1 MNQPY
6 LVGIT
11 GGSASGKTLFLNDLM
26 KSFSKDELC
35 VLSQDNYYRPRE
47 EQQIDENGVKNFDI
61 PESIDHEAFARDVQK
76 IKNGETVY
84 RKEYTFNNPKVT
96 PKDLVFKPAPVIV
109 IEGIFVFSFKE
120 VADLLD
126 LKVFIDAKEVFST
139 DGELSEEEARDLL
152 HTFDIVSETEQM
164 RNQARELHLK
174 GDTTE
179 AIVLLSDAIKQDPS
193 NTKIAMDMVQI
204 FIDLDDLDQA
214 GSLFNKLPDLD
225 KNSNTG
231 LSLFGQLQIK
241 TKASQTAGLKTL
253 KENIFLNPDDFDAR
267 LDCAI
272 CELAEANTEEALNH
286 LFYIQEHKADYKEG
300 AAKEMIIAIIDAT
313 MPVDPETAR
322 GYRAKLTALLET

>member
-1 MNQPY
+1 M
-6 LVGIT
+6 
-11 GGSASGKTLFLNDLM
+11 
-26 KSFSKDELC
+26 SKQAIIFDVTDSDFKKY
-35 VLSQDNYYRPRE
+35 VLDNS
-47 EQQIDENGVKNFDI
+47 D
-61 PESIDHEAFARDVQK
+61 
-76 IKNGETVY
+76 
-84 RKEYTFNNPKVT
+84 KV
-96 PKDLVFKPAPVIV
+96 PV
-109 IEGIFVFSFKE
+109 FVFFINLKSVVCAQMHDLFNELATEFAEQFILAE
-120 VADLLD
+120 VDVSENKALVKQYKILTTPT
-126 LKVFIDAKEVFST
+126 LKVFIDAKEVFSI

-152 HTFDIVSETEQM
+152 HSFDIVSEIEQM

-225 KNSNTG
+225 KNSDTG

-253 KENIFLNPDDFDAR
+253 KENILLNPDDFDAR

-272 CELAEANTEEALNH
+272 CELAGANTEQALIH

-322 GYRAKLTALLET
+322 GYRAKLIALLET

>member
-1 MNQPY
+1 MSKQAMIFD
-6 LVGIT
+6 VT
-11 GGSASGKTLFLNDLM
+11 GSDFK
-26 KSFSKDELC
+26 KY
-35 VLSQDNYYRPRE
+35 VLDNS
-47 EQQIDENGVKNFDI
+47 DK
-61 PESIDHEAFARDVQK
+61 
-76 IKNGETVY
+76 
-84 RKEYTFNNPKVT
+84 
-96 PKDLVFKPAPVIV
+96 APV
-109 IEGIFVFSFKE
+109 FVFFIDLRSVVCAQMHDLFTELATEFAEQFILAE
-120 VADLLD
+120 VDVSDNKALVKQYKILTTPT
-126 LKVFIDAKEVFST
+126 LKVFIDAKEVFSI

-152 HTFDIVSETEQM
+152 QSFDIVSEIEQM

-214 GSLFNKLPDLD
+214 GNLFNKLPDLD
-225 KNSNTG
+225 KNSDTG

-272 CELAEANTEEALNH
+272 CELAEANTEEALIH

-313 MPVDPETAR
+313 MPVDPEAAR
-322 GYRAKLTALLET
+322 GYRAKLTALLEV

>member
-1 MNQPY
+1 MSKQAMIFD
-6 LVGIT
+6 VT
-11 GGSASGKTLFLNDLM
+11 GSDFK
-26 KSFSKDELC
+26 KY
-35 VLSQDNYYRPRE
+35 VLDNS
-47 EQQIDENGVKNFDI
+47 DK
-61 PESIDHEAFARDVQK
+61 
-76 IKNGETVY
+76 
-84 RKEYTFNNPKVT
+84 
-96 PKDLVFKPAPVIV
+96 APV
-109 IEGIFVFSFKE
+109 FVFFIDLRSVVCAQMHDLFTELATEFAEQFILAE
-120 VADLLD
+120 VDVSDNKALVKQYKILTTPT
-126 LKVFIDAKEVFST
+126 LKVFIDAKEVFSI

-152 HTFDIVSETEQM
+152 QSFDIVSEIEQM

-214 GSLFNKLPDLD
+214 GNLFNKLPDLD
-225 KNSNTG
+225 KNSDTG

-272 CELAEANTEEALNH
+272 CELAEANTEEALIH

-313 MPVDPETAR
+313 MPVDPEAAR
-322 GYRAKLTALLET
+322 GYRAKLTALLEI

>member
-1 MNQPY
+1 M
-6 LVGIT
+6 
-11 GGSASGKTLFLNDLM
+11 
-26 KSFSKDELC
+26 SKQAMIFDVTSSDFKKY
-35 VLSQDNYYRPRE
+35 VLDNS
-47 EQQIDENGVKNFDI
+47 DK
-61 PESIDHEAFARDVQK
+61 
-76 IKNGETVY
+76 
-84 RKEYTFNNPKVT
+84 
-96 PKDLVFKPAPVIV
+96 APV
-109 IEGIFVFSFKE
+109 FVFFIDLRSVVCAQMHDIFTELATEFAEQFILAE
-120 VADLLD
+120 VDVSENKALVKQYKILTTPT
-126 LKVFIDAKEVFST
+126 LKVFIDAKEVFSI
-139 DGELSEEEARDLL
+139 DGELSEEESRDLL
-152 HTFDIVSETEQM
+152 HTFDIVSEIEQM

-204 FIDLDDLDQA
+204 FIDLSDLDQA
-214 GSLFNKLPDLD
+214 GVLFNKLPDLD

-241 TKASQTAGLKTL
+241 TKASQTVGLKTL

-272 CELAEANTEEALNH
+272 CELSEANTEEALNH

>member
-1 MNQPY
+1 MSKQAMIFDVN
-6 LVGIT
+6 
-11 GGSASGKTLFLNDLM
+11 GSDFK
-26 KSFSKDELC
+26 KY
-35 VLSQDNYYRPRE
+35 VLDNSDKAP
-47 EQQIDENGVKNFDI
+47 V
-61 PESIDHEAFARDVQK
+61 
-76 IKNGETVY
+76 
-84 RKEYTFNNPKVT
+84 
-96 PKDLVFKPAPVIV
+96 LVFFINLKSVVCAQMHDLFTELATEFAEQFILA
-109 IEGIFVFSFKE
+109 E
-120 VADLLD
+120 VDVSDNKALVKQYKILTTPT
-126 LKVFIDAKEVFST
+126 LKVFIDAKEVFSI
-139 DGELSEEEARDLL
+139 DGELSEDEARDLL
-152 HTFDIVSETEQM
+152 HSFDIVSEIEQM

-204 FIDLDDLDQA
+204 FIDLGDLDQA

-241 TKASQTAGLKTL
+241 TKASQTVGLKKL

-272 CELAEANTEEALNH
+272 CELAEANTDEALNH
-286 LFYIQEHKADYKEG
+286 LFYIQEYKADYKEG

-322 GYRAKLTALLET
+322 GYRAKLTALMET

>member
-1 MNQPY
+1 MSKQAMIFD
-6 LVGIT
+6 VT
-11 GGSASGKTLFLNDLM
+11 GSDFK
-26 KSFSKDELC
+26 KY
-35 VLSQDNYYRPRE
+35 VLDNS
-47 EQQIDENGVKNFDI
+47 DK
-61 PESIDHEAFARDVQK
+61 
-76 IKNGETVY
+76 
-84 RKEYTFNNPKVT
+84 
-96 PKDLVFKPAPVIV
+96 APV
-109 IEGIFVFSFKE
+109 FVFFIDLRSVVCAQMHDLFTELATEFAEQFILAE
-120 VADLLD
+120 VDVSDNKALVKQYKILTTPT
-126 LKVFIDAKEVFST
+126 LKVFIDAKEVFSI

-152 HTFDIVSETEQM
+152 QSFDIVSEIEQM
-164 RNQARELHLK
+164 RNQAHELHLK

-214 GSLFNKLPDLD
+214 GNLFNKLPDLD
-225 KNSNTG
+225 KNSDTG

-322 GYRAKLTALLET
+322 GYRAKLTALLDA